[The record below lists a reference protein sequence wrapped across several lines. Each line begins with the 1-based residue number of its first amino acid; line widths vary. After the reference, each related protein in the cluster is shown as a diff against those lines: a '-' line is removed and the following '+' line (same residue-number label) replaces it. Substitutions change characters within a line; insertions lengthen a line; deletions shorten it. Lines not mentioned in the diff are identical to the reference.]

1 MAIKFNNGNTAL
13 ICDACGRILAT
24 GSEIP
29 KKAFENDTVW
39 VCDDECAI
47 KYHKELD
54 KRMYTVTRFSPEQIV
69 YRD

>member
-1 MAIKFNNGNTAL
+1 MAIKFNNGNIAL
-13 ICDACGRILAT
+13 ICDSCGRILAT

-39 VCDDECAI
+39 VCDDECAV

-54 KRMYTVTRFSPEQIV
+54 KRMYAVTRFSPEQIV

>member
-1 MAIKFNNGNTAL
+1 MAIKFNGGKLAL
-13 ICDACGRILAT
+13 ICDSCGVILAT

-54 KRMYTVTRFSPEQIV
+54 KRMYKVTMFLSEQIV
-69 YRD
+69 YSD

>member
-1 MAIKFNNGNTAL
+1 MAIKFNNGDLAL

-47 KYHKELD
+47 SYHKMLD
-54 KRMYTVTRFSPEQIV
+54 KRMYIVPRFSTEQIV
-69 YRD
+69 YND